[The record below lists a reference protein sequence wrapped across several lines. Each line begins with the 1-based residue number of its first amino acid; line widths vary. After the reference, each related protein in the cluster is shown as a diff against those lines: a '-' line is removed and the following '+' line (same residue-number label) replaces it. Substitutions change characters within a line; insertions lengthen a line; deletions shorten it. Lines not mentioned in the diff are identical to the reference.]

1 MTACV
6 PRLPDR
12 HVLALSR
19 FVDYTRQRRGSF
31 SVTYHFVGALVSY
44 HGVTGSPWYVA
55 LARTFAACSACVH
68 ATATFLRMTLPLVPA
83 AVDCAA
89 EYKAA
94 AADDSDEYTDA
105 SGSEY
110 SDTDGSSDS
119 DDSNAPPAP
128 APAPPPPKTGWVRRA
143 SCVCKR
149 DAEHRIAGAA
159 VGTGCGMPLTACC
172 VASVILADENTQA
185 GHVQAGCAAGDCASD
200 CGVPGGVSFMWPP
213 VDHTL
218 VLRLPVARTPECVRC
233 LVRSVGSL

>member
-143 SCVCKR
+143 SCVCER
-149 DAEHRIAGAA
+149 DVERRIGGVGVWHATHR
-159 VGTGCGMPLTACC
+159 VL
-172 VASVILADENTQA
+172 
-185 GHVQAGCAAGDCASD
+185 
-200 CGVPGGVSFMWPP
+200 CGVSHFGRRKHPSRPRSSGVCCWG
-213 VDHTL
+213 
-218 VLRLPVARTPECVRC
+218 LRF
-233 LVRSVGSL
+233 